1 MSWDFSVTTTP
12 VARKEYRCQAAEWL
26 ENDDIEEFTQEE
38 QVIYAAAEREN
49 FKILIG
55 TKYIKTQGRYE
66 GEFCVFRA
74 RIDLDNI
81 CRDNEVYQD
90 V

>member
-38 QVIYAAAEREN
+38 QIIYAAEEREEVN
-49 FKILIG
+49 
-55 TKYIKTQGRYE
+55 YE
-66 GEFCVFRA
+66 QQQNHTAGWVECYVRHSSSSSVVE
-74 RIDLDNI
+74 RL
-81 CRDNEVYQD
+81 R
-90 V
+90 